1 MMLPL
6 VFLPQTPTL
15 LAGRGPAFLKRLGV
29 LRAAGLTDLAV
40 HTDDPSADLAA
51 QLGDALRPWLPG
63 EHEIASARLVF
74 VAGLDDAASE
84 ALAAIA
90 RAHRVPVNVED
101 VPHLCDVHVPAMVR
115 RGALTL
121 TVSTAGGAP
130 ALSAAIRGWL
140 EDAFGPE
147 WAAHLEEVASLR
159 ARLRAQGAGPREVI
173 RGVGDHLAAA
183 GWAPLGDGARCRPA
197 APPADA

>member
-1 MMLPL
+1 MLPL
-6 VFLPQTPTL
+6 VFLPDTPTL
-15 LAGRGPAFLKRLGV
+15 LAGRGPAFLKRLHL
-29 LRAAGLTDLAV
+29 LRAAGLTDLRV
-40 HTDDPSADLAA
+40 HTDNLLAELPA
-51 QLGDALRPWLPG
+51 SLGEALRPWQPS
-63 EHEIASARLVF
+63 EQEIAAARLLF
-74 VAGLDDAASE
+74 VAGLDDAASS
-84 ALAAIA
+84 ALAATA

-101 VPHLCDVHVPAMVR
+101 VLPLCDFHVPAMVR
-115 RGALTL
+115 RGGLTL

-159 ARLRAQGAGPREVI
+159 ATLRAQGARPREVI
-173 RGVGDHLAAA
+173 RGVEDHLAAA